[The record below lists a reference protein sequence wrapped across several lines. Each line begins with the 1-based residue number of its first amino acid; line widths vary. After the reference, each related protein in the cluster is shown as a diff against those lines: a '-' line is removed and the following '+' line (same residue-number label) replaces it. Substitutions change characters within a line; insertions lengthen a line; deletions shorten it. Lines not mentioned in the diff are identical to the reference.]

1 VTNAKAIREF
11 IHALFQSGYSR
22 LLEQQIIELKQDRD
36 YFKGRAERLE
46 LILTSRF
53 SPVVPSYNSPSIP
66 VQQRP
71 SMAQLQKE
79 LDEREAQS
87 EKTKEN

>member
-1 VTNAKAIREF
+1 MRARDIREF

-53 SPVVPSYNSPSIP
+53 SPVVTNTYTSNAQAVP
-66 VQQRP
+66 QRP
-71 SMAQLQKE
+71 SMAQLQRE